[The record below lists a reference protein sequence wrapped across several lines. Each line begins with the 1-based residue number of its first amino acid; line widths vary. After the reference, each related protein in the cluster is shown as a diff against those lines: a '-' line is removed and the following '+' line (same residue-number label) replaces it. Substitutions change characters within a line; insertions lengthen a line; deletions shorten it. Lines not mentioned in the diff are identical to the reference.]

1 MMDRKP
7 TRYDH
12 LIYSSDWR
20 AWKDPEYPAWFNP
33 VEVLLARHVA
43 QTPDRI
49 AVIADGQSVTYAQ
62 LMQGIVETG
71 SALSKVGVAPGERV
85 LLFATDSLDYVQL
98 WYACVH
104 IGAIPAVVS
113 DLYKAKEL
121 SYFIADTGAA
131 TLYIDEE
138 QYDKL
143 AEVSGDLPPSL
154 QRVIVRGS
162 ARALPNS
169 TVPVMSLAEI
179 VAKADK
185 TCPGWK
191 RHSDDICYM
200 FYSGGTT
207 GTAKGITHLAYDFFL
222 VPARHGKFWSYVPE
236 DIVYATSRKYFTHG
250 IWPGMHIPLSAGAT
264 LVIDR
269 RPPSADVVCEVLQK
283 WKVTKF
289 ITVPT
294 IIKNMLEYHRTSDK
308 KIDLSSVNF
317 VASASEKIP
326 PEVFGSFKA
335 AFGVEIFDSIGSS
348 EIAYEW
354 IANRKE
360 ENKTGSLGKP
370 IFGVEVR
377 LVSAEGEDI
386 TEPNVPGE
394 CWIKSPTACFFYWRK
409 YDKSRETFMGPWTR
423 TGDSLMFDEDGFF
436 WFNSRESDVFK
447 VKGLWVSP
455 IEIEAAI
462 TAHASVLEAAVVSFD
477 DKDGFTKPRAYVVLK
492 KGVEPNDAL
501 RQELCA
507 QVRPL
512 GGYKVPEDI
521 LFIDAL
527 PRTTLMKIDRRALRD
542 RK

>member
-1 MMDRKP
+1 MLDRKS
-7 TRYDH
+7 TSYDH
-12 LIYSSDWR
+12 LIYSKDWR
-20 AWKDPEYPAWFNP
+20 AWKDPEYPEWFNP
-33 VEVLLARHVA
+33 VEVLLARHCA
-43 QTPDRI
+43 QTPERV
-49 AVIADGQSVTYAQ
+49 AVVADGKSVSYAQ
-62 LMQGIVETG
+62 LMQGILTTG
-71 SALSKVGVAPGERV
+71 SALQKAGIVPGERV
-85 LLFATDSLDYVQL
+85 LLFATDSLDYVQV

-113 DLYKAKEL
+113 DLYKAKDL
-121 SYFIADTGAA
+121 GYFISDTGAA

-138 QYDKL
+138 QFDKL
-143 AEVSGDLPPSL
+143 AEIAQELPPSL
-154 QRVIVRGS
+154 QRVIIRGE
-162 ARALPNS
+162 ARSLPHGK
-169 TVPVMSLAEI
+169 VAVMSLSDI
-179 VAKADK
+179 VAKGDK

-236 DIVYATSRKYFTHG
+236 DVVYATSRKYFTHG
-250 IWPGMHIPLSAGAT
+250 IWPGMHIPLSMGAT
-264 LVIDR
+264 VIIDR
-269 RPPSADVVCEVLQK
+269 RAPSAEVVCEVLQK

-294 IIKNMLEYHRTSDK
+294 IIKNMLEYHRMSPQP
-308 KIDLSSVNF
+308 IDLSSVNF

-348 EIAYEW
+348 EITYEW

-360 ENKTGSLGKP
+360 ENKSGSLGKP

-377 LVSAEGEDI
+377 LVSADGEDI

-394 CWIKSPTACFFYWRK
+394 AWIKSRTACFFYWRK
-409 YDKSRETFMGPWTR
+409 YDKSRETFMGAWTR

-462 TAHASVLEAAVVSFD
+462 TAHDCVLEAAVVSFD

-492 KGVEPNDAL
+492 KGVEATDAL
-501 RQELCA
+501 KKDLCA

-521 LFIDAL
+521 VFIDAL

>member
-7 TRYDH
+7 TSYDH
-12 LIYSSDWR
+12 LIYGQEWR
-20 AWKDPEYPAWFNP
+20 EWKDPHYPDWFNP
-33 VEVLLARHVA
+33 VEVLLARHCEK
-43 QTPDRI
+43 TPERI

-62 LMQGIVETG
+62 LMQGIQQTG
-71 SALSKVGVAPGERV
+71 SALRKAGVVPGERV
-85 LLFATDSLDYVQL
+85 LLFATDSLEYVQL

-113 DLYKAKEL
+113 DLYKAKDL
-121 SYFIADTGAA
+121 GYFISDTGAA

-138 QYDKL
+138 QFEKL
-143 AEVSGDLPPSL
+143 AEVSGELPPSL
-154 QRVIVRGS
+154 QRVIMRGA
-162 ARALPNS
+162 ARALPKS
-169 TVPVMSLAEI
+169 SIPVLSLSEI
-179 VAKADK
+179 VAKAQK
-185 TCPGWK
+185 SCEGWK

-222 VPARHGKFWSYVPE
+222 VPARHGKFWSYVP
-236 DIVYATSRKYFTHG
+236 DDVVYATSRKYFTHG
-250 IWPGMHIPLSAGAT
+250 IWPGMHIPLSVGAT
-264 LVIDR
+264 IVIDR
-269 RPPSADVVCEVLQK
+269 RSPTAEVVCEVLQK
-283 WKVTKF
+283 WKATKF

-294 IIKNMLEYHRTSDK
+294 IIKNMLEYRRTATQA
-308 KIDLSSVNF
+308 IDLSSVNF

-326 PEVFGSFKA
+326 PEVFGSFRD

-360 ENKTGSLGKP
+360 ENKTGSLGKA

-394 CWIKSPTACFFYWRK
+394 AWIKSRTACFFYWRK

-462 TAHASVLEAAVVSFD
+462 TAHDGVLEAAVVSFD
-477 DKDGFTKPRAYVVLK
+477 DKEGFTKPRAYVVLK
-492 KGVEPNDAL
+492 KGVTGSDAL
-501 RQELCA
+501 KQELCA

-521 LFIDAL
+521 VFIEAL

-542 RK
+542 RQ